1 MENIFSESLALELK
15 GNVIHRPLP
24 FEDSKW
30 NGSAFVITE
39 DDVHPPIF
47 DEKAK
52 KQSFV
57 AMKIYSNTD
66 PALHNVSLVARP
78 HGDVTSSNEVQIA
91 STYHNVPHNP
101 GVIVVARPSEEL
113 YNLSEKF
120 DLFLD
125 AYNPVGKS
133 RLPIKVMPKRFI
145 NDQEIVLW
153 IILPAGLIIVL
164 IALSV
169 LIFKAYR

>member
-1 MENIFSESLALELK
+1 MIDSHQGNSDLENIFDELLALELK
-15 GNVIHRPLP
+15 GNIIHRPLP

-66 PALHNVSLVARP
+66 PALNNVSLVARP
-78 HGDVTSSNEVQIA
+78 HGDVKSSDEIKIVSIF
-91 STYHNVPHNP
+91 HNV
-101 GVIVVARPSEEL
+101 
-113 YNLSEKF
+113 
-120 DLFLD
+120 
-125 AYNPVGKS
+125 
-133 RLPIKVMPKRFI
+133 
-145 NDQEIVLW
+145 
-153 IILPAGLIIVL
+153 
-164 IALSV
+164 
-169 LIFKAYR
+169 